1 MNSHDSAKPK
11 RALVTGASS
20 GIGEA
25 FARRLAAE
33 GYAVTVVA
41 RRESKLAALVD
52 ALPGDGHRIVVADL
66 GTGAGVTAVSEALDS
81 EHHQLL
87 VNNAGYSV
95 LKPFADSTLEEQQ
108 AILNVNC
115 AAVVSLAHHF
125 LAQAQP
131 GDALIN
137 VASAVAVLPT
147 PAQPMY
153 SASKAFLASFSEC
166 LWEEQRERG
175 VYVMALCPGVTRT
188 EFISTATG
196 GESDGES
203 LPPILVQT
211 ADEVVSEAM
220 AALAKRNK
228 PMIVTGWLNRLMVAV
243 MPRMLTRFGLLKTM
257 AVMGDPER
265 ALN

>member
-1 MNSHDSAKPK
+1 MTATATGRQ
-11 RALVTGASS
+11 RALVTGASA

-25 FARRLAAE
+25 FARQLAAQ
-33 GYAVTVVA
+33 GYAVTVAA
-41 RRESKLAALVD
+41 RRESKLTALVES
-52 ALPGDGHRIVVADL
+52 LPGDGHRIVVADL
-66 GTGAGVTAVSEALDS
+66 GTEAGIAAVAEALGS
-81 EHHQLL
+81 ERHQLL

-108 AILNVNC
+108 AILDVNC
-115 AAVVSLAHHF
+115 TAVVALAHHF
-125 LAQAQP
+125 LAQARS

-147 PAQPMY
+147 PAQAMY

-166 LWEEQRERG
+166 LWDEQRKRG
-175 VYVMALCPGVTRT
+175 IYVMALCPGVTRT

-203 LPPILVQT
+203 LPPVLVQT

-220 AALAKRNK
+220 AALAKRKK
-228 PMIVTGWLNRLMVAV
+228 PRIVTGLPNRLMVAL
-243 MPRMLTRFGLLKTM
+243 MPRLLTRFALLKTM
-257 AVMGDPER
+257 AVVGDPER
-265 ALN
+265 AL